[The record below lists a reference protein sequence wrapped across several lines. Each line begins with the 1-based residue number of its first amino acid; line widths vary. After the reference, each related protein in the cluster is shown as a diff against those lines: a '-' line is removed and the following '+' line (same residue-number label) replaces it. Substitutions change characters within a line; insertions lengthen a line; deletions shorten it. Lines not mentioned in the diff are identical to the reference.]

1 MRRIPFI
8 FNEANLMLDKDH
20 LRSMQRDIKAILFDV
35 GGTLRT
41 AVRHSDTLRSNL
53 DQIIELAKI
62 TGSPEEWAGKIKQRE
77 SAYYRWAT
85 LSMIELNEVELW
97 GKWLLPES
105 DTERV
110 KSNAVLL
117 NKLWRDAKS
126 RKIPLDD
133 MADTIRELAGRGY
146 KLGIISNTTST
157 IEASAMLA
165 EEGLTDLMD
174 TVILSSKLGR
184 RKPHPSL
191 FLQATQEIGVD
202 PGQAAYVGD
211 RPSRDVVGA
220 REAGFREIVIIQ
232 LNGRDPE
239 TERTPQLPDHRI
251 SKLSELLDIFPPV
264 RSVGVQEITTRS
276 FIKYDCS
283 ISSMWA
289 FGNFPK
295 FNDFFTVSRKMGI
308 ARFELNHQ
316 IKPEMLDEIDF
327 NSYHINSLHEPC
339 PAVTPMSEMD
349 RNDWLISSLDEE
361 KRDIAV
367 SSVKC
372 TIDMAVQLGC
382 RYVVLHPGGTRINRS
397 LESQIRILFN
407 SGKKDTPEF
416 THLQNELI
424 SARAL
429 VQDAH
434 LEATIKSMKVIGPYA
449 FAAGIAIALENR
461 YHYYDIPL
469 LDEMQILLDLFD
481 DNGWG
486 FNYDVGHAQ
495 ALDRLGFFK
504 HEEWLKRY
512 ADRMIAAHLHDVIG
526 ITDHQVPGI
535 GDIDFKWVASYLPA
549 AAHRTLEV
557 SPKHQ
562 AEDITKGMEHL
573 VKTGCVNKLT
583 P

>member
-1 MRRIPFI
+1 MREIPFI
-8 FNEANLMLDKDH
+8 LNEANLMLEKDH
-20 LRSMQRDIKAILFDV
+20 LRSMQTDIKAILFDV

-41 AVRHSDTLRSNL
+41 AVRNSNSLRTYL
-53 DQIIELAKI
+53 IQILELAGI
-62 TGSPEEWAGKIKQRE
+62 AGLPEEWADRIKQRE

-85 LSMIELNEVELW
+85 LSMIELNEADLW
-97 GKWLLPES
+97 AKWLLPEA
-105 DTERV
+105 DPYRV

-126 RKIPLDD
+126 RKTPLDD
-133 MADTIRELAGRGY
+133 MADTIRELARRGY

-157 IEASAMLA
+157 IEAPAMLA

-174 TVILSSKLGR
+174 TVILSSTHGR

-191 FLQATQEIGVD
+191 FLQAAREIGVD

-220 REAGFREIVIIQ
+220 REAGFRETVIIQ
-232 LNGRDPE
+232 LDGRDPE
-239 TERTPQLPDHRI
+239 TERTPQSPDHRI
-251 SKLSELLDIFPPV
+251 SRLSELLDIFPPV

-276 FIKYDCS
+276 LLKYDCS

-289 FGNFPK
+289 FGNFPQ

-316 IKPEMLDEIDF
+316 IKPEILDEIDF
-327 NSYHINSLHEPC
+327 NSHHINSLHEPC
-339 PAVTPMSEMD
+339 PAYTPMSEMD
-349 RNDWLISSLDEE
+349 RNDWMISSLDEE
-361 KRDIAV
+361 KRLIAV
-367 SSVKC
+367 NSVKH

-382 RYVVLHPGGTRINRS
+382 RYIVLHPGGTRIDRS
-397 LESQIRILFN
+397 LESQIRILFD

-424 SARAL
+424 SARAM

-434 LEATIKSMKVIGPYA
+434 LAATIKSLRVIGPYA

-461 YHYYDIPL
+461 YHYYDTPL

-481 DNGWG
+481 DAGWG

-504 HEEWLKRY
+504 HEDWLIRY
-512 ADRMIAAHLHDVIG
+512 ADRMIAAHLHDVVG
-526 ITDHQVPGI
+526 ITDHQIPGI
-535 GDIDFKWVASYLPA
+535 GDIDFRWVASFLPDSVY
-549 AAHRTLEV
+549 RTLEV
-557 SPKHQ
+557 SPRYR
-562 AEDITKGMEHL
+562 AEDITNGMEHL
-573 VKTGCVNKLT
+573 VKTGCVNKLN